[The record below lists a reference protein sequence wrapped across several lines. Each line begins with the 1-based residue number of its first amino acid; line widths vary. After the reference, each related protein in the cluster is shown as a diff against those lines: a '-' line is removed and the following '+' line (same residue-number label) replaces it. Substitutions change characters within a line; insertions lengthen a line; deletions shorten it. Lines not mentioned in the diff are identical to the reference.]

1 MMTNAY
7 LKPMLDPG
15 SPRVFNCCVMT
26 QKLLKRDPGTQ
37 LFFKNRQLNNIL
49 LIKDTIPENERVACM
64 PSVGTKLYIPFNEAD
79 FYEGGRTLFLHD
91 KGIKNTML
99 AHYGESAL
107 DSVLLEEDFKMM
119 RILGGLP
126 SLDPFLMK
134 DVFRRENI
142 KVNEAY
148 FEVSE
153 EAWREIELFMLQR
166 FEPLVRAAFPDA
178 DGTDEKART
187 LIDKMW
193 EGRDLEALKPLIM
206 GFRLPQEKA
215 LDIFASWRGIV
226 YYSYQYYNSQ
236 LKFVSL
242 IQWLTDVDHPYTG
255 VPSAEN
261 KALQA
266 SLKNIRDH
274 LRQEWQM
281 IERLVREYES
291 SYDKM
296 FKEKSSSG
304 EFLSFLKNSNET
316 YWTLGNSLGKTN
328 HAIYCWDTMTSRFEN
343 RALPWDRL
351 QGVVGVLES
360 VFKKENN
367 AAKASAWA

>member
-1 MMTNAY
+1 MTNAY

-26 QKLLKRDPGTQ
+26 QKLLKKDPGTQ

-142 KVNEAY
+142 KVNEVY

-178 DGTDEKART
+178 EGTDEKART

-236 LKFVSL
+236 SKFVSL
-242 IQWLTDVDHPYTG
+242 IQWLTEVDHPYTG

-261 KALQA
+261 KALQT

-274 LRQEWQM
+274 LRQEWQT
-281 IERLVREYES
+281 IERLVREYEN

-296 FKEKSSSG
+296 FKEKSSST
-304 EFLSFLKNSNET
+304 EFLSFLKNSSET

-367 AAKASAWA
+367 AAKASAWT

>member
-1 MMTNAY
+1 M
-7 LKPMLDPG
+7 
-15 SPRVFNCCVMT
+15 
-26 QKLLKRDPGTQ
+26 
-37 LFFKNRQLNNIL
+37 
-49 LIKDTIPENERVACM
+49 ACM

-119 RILGGLP
+119 RVLGGLP

-134 DVFRRENI
+134 DVFRRESI

-178 DGTDEKART
+178 EGTDEKART

-206 GFRLPQEKA
+206 GFRLPQERRW
-215 LDIFASWRGIV
+215 IFSPRGV
-226 YYSYQYYNSQ
+226 
-236 LKFVSL
+236 VSFT
-242 IQWLTDVDHPYTG
+242 IPINITT
-255 VPSAEN
+255 AREN
-261 KALQA
+261 L
-266 SLKNIRDH
+266 
-274 LRQEWQM
+274 
-281 IERLVREYES
+281 
-291 SYDKM
+291 
-296 FKEKSSSG
+296 FPSSSG
-304 EFLSFLKNSNET
+304 LQTWIILIQVC
-316 YWTLGNSLGKTN
+316 L
-328 HAIYCWDTMTSRFEN
+328 
-343 RALPWDRL
+343 RL
-351 QGVVGVLES
+351 RTGRCKRV
-360 VFKKENN
+360 
-367 AAKASAWA
+367 